1 MTNII
6 FTSLSG
12 ETPLSI
18 YVSDAFGGN
27 ETYLGQVTT
36 LPIVGEVSFNLPE
49 IFNLA
54 PQVTIIVDDNTGCR
68 TSKKYN
74 CYINCDIIYS
84 ITNIT
89 SITPTPTPTPS
100 ATPGYI
106 PVPTTN
112 NTITLNG
119 LTGTTPLNVYI
130 SDINGNYET
139 YVATIVNIGSL
150 PATIGV
156 PTIFDGAN
164 QIMITIKDSNSCG
177 YFKIIDC

>member
-1 MTNII
+1 MTRIV

-12 ETPLSI
+12 STPLNI

-27 ETYLGQVTT
+27 EAYLGQIST
-36 LPIVGEVSFNLPE
+36 LPIVGEVYFDLPE
-49 IFNLA
+49 IFHLA
-54 PQVTIIVDDNTGCR
+54 PQVTIIVEDSIGCR

-74 CYINCDIIYS
+74 CYINCDIIYN

-106 PVPTTN
+106 PTPTTN

-119 LTGTTPLNVYI
+119 LTGSTPLSVYI

-139 YVATIVNIGSL
+139 YVATIVNTGSL

-156 PTIFDGAN
+156 PIIFDGAA
-164 QIMITIKDSNSCG
+164 QIMITIKDSNSCS

>member
-49 IFNLA
+49 IFTSA
-54 PQVTIIVDDNTGCR
+54 PQVTIIIQDNTGCR

-74 CYINCDIIYS
+74 CYINCDIIYT
-84 ITNIT
+84 ITN
-89 SITPTPTPTPS
+89 
-100 ATPGYI
+100 
-106 PVPTTN
+106 TT
-112 NTITLNG
+112 
-119 LTGTTPLNVYI
+119 
-130 SDINGNYET
+130 
-139 YVATIVNIGSL
+139 
-150 PATIGV
+150 
-156 PTIFDGAN
+156 
-164 QIMITIKDSNSCG
+164 
-177 YFKIIDC
+177 YF

>member
-1 MTNII
+1 MTRIV

-12 ETPLSI
+12 STPLSI
-18 YVSDAFGGN
+18 YVADAFGGN
-27 ETYLGQVTT
+27 EAYLGQIST
-36 LPIVGEVSFNLPE
+36 LPIVGEVSFDLPE
-49 IFNLA
+49 IFHLA
-54 PQVTIIVDDNTGCR
+54 PQVSITVQDNIGCR
-68 TSKKYN
+68 ITKKFN
-74 CYINCDIIYS
+74 CYINCDIIYN
-84 ITNIT
+84 ITDIT

-106 PVPTTN
+106 PTPTTN

-119 LTGTTPLNVYI
+119 LTGSTPLSVYI

-139 YVATIVNIGSL
+139 YVATIINTSSL

-156 PTIFDGAN
+156 PTIFDGAE
-164 QIMITIKDSNSCG
+164 QIIITIKDSNSCS

>member
-12 ETPLSI
+12 ATPLSI

-27 ETYLGQVTT
+27 ETYLGQVNT
-36 LPIVGEVSFNLPE
+36 LPIVGDVSFDLPE

-54 PQVTIIVDDNTGCR
+54 PQITIIIQDNTGCR

-84 ITNIT
+84 ITDIT

-100 ATPGYI
+100 ATPGYV
-106 PVPTTN
+106 PTPTTN

-119 LTGTTPLNVYI
+119 LTGTTPLYVYM

-139 YVATIVNIGSL
+139 YVATILNTSSL
-150 PATIGV
+150 PIVIGV

-164 QIMITIKDSNSCG
+164 QIMITIKDFNSCS

>member
-12 ETPLSI
+12 DTPLSI

-27 ETYLGQVTT
+27 EAYLGQVTT
-36 LPIVGEVSFNLPE
+36 LPLAGDISYELPI
-49 IFNLA
+49 IFNSA
-54 PQVTIIVDDNTGCR
+54 PQVTIIVEDNTGCR

-84 ITNIT
+84 ITDIT

-106 PVPTTN
+106 PTPTTN

-139 YVATIVNIGSL
+139 YVATIVNTSSL

-156 PTIFDGAN
+156 PIIFDGAN
-164 QIMITIKDSNSCG
+164 QIIITIKDSNSCS